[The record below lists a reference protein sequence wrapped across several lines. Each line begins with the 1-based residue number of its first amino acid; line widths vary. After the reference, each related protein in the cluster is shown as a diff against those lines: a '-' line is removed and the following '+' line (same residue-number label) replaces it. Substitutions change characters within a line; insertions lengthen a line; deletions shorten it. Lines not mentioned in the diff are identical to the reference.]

1 MYRSYKHWCRLPMC
15 LFCRFSID
23 RHTDLE
29 RQFNINADDGKITL
43 ATPLDREL
51 SVWHNIT
58 IIATEISKCWVCS
71 FLPCA
76 LGFSL
81 CLGLIWEVVL
91 FLVDYFGIGTFVSK
105 ETWNA
110 SSQHEITY
118 AVVNY
123 QKVAIYAGRK
133 HFYIQVFSNLIPIIQ
148 PLKTMFCVLKY
159 GKDLA

>member
-1 MYRSYKHWCRLPMC
+1 MCGLYKHWSRLQMC

-58 IIATEISKCWVCS
+58 IIATEISKC
-71 FLPCA
+71 
-76 LGFSL
+76 LGLFISSL
-81 CLGLIWEVVL
+81 CACVQFMPRDHTKSGPVS
-91 FLVDYFGIGTFVSK
+91 FRYFGIRTFVPK

-118 AVVNY
+118 PVVNY
-123 QKVAIYAGRK
+123 QTVAIYVGRK
-133 HFYIQVFSNLIPIIQ
+133 HFYMQVSLHLISIIQ
-148 PLKTMFCVLKY
+148 PLKTMFCILKY

>member
-1 MYRSYKHWCRLPMC
+1 MC

-58 IIATEISKCWVCS
+58 IIATEISKC
-71 FLPCA
+71 
-76 LGFSL
+76 LGLFISSL
-81 CLGLIWEVVL
+81 CACVQFMPRDHTRSGPVS
-91 FLVDYFGIGTFVSK
+91 FRYFGIRTSVSK

-110 SSQHEITY
+110 SSQHE
-118 AVVNY
+118 
-123 QKVAIYAGRK
+123 
-133 HFYIQVFSNLIPIIQ
+133 
-148 PLKTMFCVLKY
+148 
-159 GKDLA
+159 

>member
-1 MYRSYKHWCRLPMC
+1 MDGSYKHWSRLQIY

-58 IIATEISKCWVCS
+58 IIATEISKC
-71 FLPCA
+71 
-76 LGFSL
+76 
-81 CLGLIWEVVL
+81 LGLISSLCEWVHFMPCDRMINDPVS
-91 FLVDYFGIGTFVSK
+91 VRYFGIRTYFIVPQ
-105 ETWNA
+105 ETLDV

-118 AVVNY
+118 TVVNY
-123 QKVAIYAGRK
+123 QRLQYCGKETFLYPNILTS
-133 HFYIQVFSNLIPIIQ
+133 YIHYSANKNILHIKIW
-148 PLKTMFCVLKY
+148 
-159 GKDLA
+159 GKI